1 MSETEQLIQLIQT
14 KQKLVALLAPSF
26 PIMYAY
32 PQIVG
37 KLKRLGFEFVLEVS
51 MGAHITNE
59 QVLAVVRAANP
70 EARFITNPCPTI
82 TRLIRNKYPQ
92 LLKYLMK
99 VDSPMVCTAKISLER
114 YPGYRPVFI
123 GPCIAKK
130 LEAREDY
137 PNLNILVL
145 TYKEINS
152 VFQTLGIQDDPTDS
166 QAKFDLD
173 WVPERIY
180 PLSGGLE
187 KSCGVSHTMSKDQ
200 IAEVSGC
207 VECGQI
213 LENFEKD
220 PSIKLLDILSC
231 MGGCIGG
238 PGIDSTLTLDQ
249 RRHRVLDF
257 WRSAT

>member
-1 MSETEQLIQLIQT
+1 MSETEELIQLLQT

-51 MGAHITNE
+51 MGAHVTNE
-59 QVLAVVRAANP
+59 QVLAVLRANP

-99 VDSPMVCTAKISLER
+99 VDSPMVCTAKIALEK

-130 LEAREDY
+130 LESREDY

-145 TYKEINS
+145 TYKELNQ
-152 VFQTLGIQDDPTDS
+152 VFQTLGFQDNPSDI

-187 KSCGVSHTMSKDQ
+187 KSCGVEHNMSKDQ

-207 VECGQI
+207 VECGQF
-213 LENFEKD
+213 LETFEKD
-220 PSIKLLDILSC
+220 QSIKLLDILSC
-231 MGGCIGG
+231 PGGCIGG
-238 PGIDSTLTLDQ
+238 PGIDSSLTLDQ
-249 RRHRVLDF
+249 RRQKVLNF
-257 WRSAT
+257 WQSAS